1 MSEEGDQL
9 EGELPL
15 EGAGQRLARARADAD
30 KTVEQIAAETRIP
43 TRHLETLE
51 SGDFAAL
58 PAKTYAIGFARTYAR
73 AVGLDEQEIAQQ
85 VRDEL
90 DNGDGGEAHR
100 GATFEP
106 GDPARLPSRGL
117 AWFSVFAVVI
127 LLVGSFAYFRDY
139 FMPGSGPGPI
149 TSEEAAVAAEA
160 SADGSANGDT
170 TLNAEVAPTGAVVFT
185 SLENDVWVRFYD
197 SSGER
202 LMEKIMTQGESYTVP
217 ADANGPQIR
226 TGRPEAL
233 VIRIGGKSIGTL
245 SNRSETVGDLPVT
258 ADALVAR
265 IADLEAQ
272 PAASSGDEQTTG

>member
-1 MSEEGDQL
+1 MNEEGNQL

-30 KTVEQIAAETRIP
+30 KTVEQIASETRIP
-43 TRHLETLE
+43 IRHLETLE

-73 AVGLDEQEIAQQ
+73 VVGLDEHEIAQQ

-90 DNGDGGEAHR
+90 DNGEGGEAHR

-117 AWFSVFAVVI
+117 AWFSAFAVLI
-127 LLVGSFAYFRDY
+127 LIAGSLAYFRDY
-139 FMPGSGPGPI
+139 FMPGSGPGPLV
-149 TSEEAAVAAEA
+149 SEEEVAAAQTSGEDTVNT
-160 SADGSANGDT
+160 DGAAGTD
-170 TLNAEVAPTGAVVFT
+170 AAPSGPVVFT

-197 SSGER
+197 SSGQR

-217 ADANGPQIR
+217 ADAVGPQIR

-258 ADALVAR
+258 AEALVAR
-265 IADLEAQ
+265 VNDLEAQ
-272 PAASSGDEQTTG
+272 ATANSPDEQTTG